1 VNFTSNLFVVGN
13 PHAAH
18 SAFIDHL
25 SPAIRGA
32 GWKQLDLSLAVQNG
46 GFDVPVQ
53 QSIIESVEAITLHF
67 PLYWYSAPALV
78 KQWLDEVLTPGWA
91 FPREQS
97 QLNGKQLVISV
108 TTGAPLSSYSPDGSN
123 GITLDEVLVPF
134 ERTAHYCGMQWGGVV
149 ASQWPLN
156 ALEPS
161 ELQAAVLE
169 HVRRLNDRLNA
180 PA

>member
-1 VNFTSNLFVVGN
+1 MNLTSNLFVVGN
-13 PHAAH
+13 PHAAK
-18 SAFIDHL
+18 STFIDHL

-97 QLNGKQLVISV
+97 KLNGKQLVISV
-108 TTGAPLSSYSPDGSN
+108 TTGAPLSSYASDGSN
-123 GITLDEVLVPF
+123 GITLSEALVPF
-134 ERTAHYCGMQWGGVV
+134 ERTAHYCGMVWGGVV
-149 ASQWPLN
+149 ASKWPIEDLDAN
-156 ALEPS
+156 SAK
-161 ELQAAVLE
+161 AAINK
-169 HVRRLNDRLNA
+169 HVRNVQERINA